1 MKMVSASLSK
11 PGGREINQDS
21 VGCLSPDVG
30 LGCWVVADG
39 RCELVA
45 QQTVQAILDNFAANP
60 AISQPTLLKVVEW
73 SQKKILDLQTA
84 HPLNHSLYASVALF
98 CSGGLSALWA
108 HLGDVRVYVFRNG
121 EILSQT
127 KDHSIVQALVDSG
140 QLAKSEIRGHKD
152 RKGLLRTLGSL
163 GGMHPAIPESRFKLQ
178 AGDLFLIC
186 TDGFWEYVT
195 ELEMQ
200 ADWCKSPNLEDWLE
214 RMEMRILSAAPP
226 DHDNYSAIALLA
238 EP

>member
-1 MKMVSASLSK
+1 
-11 PGGREINQDS
+11 GGREINQDS

-140 QLAKSEIRGHKD
+140 QLTKTEIRGHKD
-152 RKGLLRTLGSL
+152 RKGLLRTLGNL